1 MKKMKTL
8 ISAFAVCVLLYF
20 GCKTADDAPLVAP
33 NYNGPEQVLGNGK
46 VFTWAKFGAD
56 NNPTTVGLTM
66 TKGALENL
74 SHTGNTTLTLPFAD
88 DVSSKTVFTHVFLD
102 FSHSGHEPPGIYD
115 LAHFDC
121 HFIVLQTIGERS
133 AIPPYSPS
141 TAAKFDN
148 LPAAGMI
155 PPPYFRLPAGVP
167 FMGVHWADPTS
178 PELNGKKFT
187 ETFIMGSYD
196 GKMTFYEP
204 MISLELLNSKPN
216 ITKAAPMPTKFAKA
230 GYYPTKY
237 SIKQVGDN
245 IEISLDEL
253 TMKQ

>member
-8 ISAFAVCVLLYF
+8 FSAFAVSILVCF
-20 GCKTADDAPLVAP
+20 GCKTADVAP

-56 NNPTTVGLTM
+56 KKPTTVGFTM

-74 SHTGNTTLTLPFAD
+74 SHTGNTTLTLTFAN
-88 DVSSKTVFTHVFLD
+88 DVIGETIFNHVFLD
-102 FSHSGHEPPGIYD
+102 FSHSGHDPQGVYD
-115 LAHFDC
+115 IAHFDC
-121 HFIVLQTIGERS
+121 HFVMQSVAERS
-133 AIPPYSPS
+133 AIPLYSPS

-155 PPPYFRLPAGVP
+155 PAPYFRLPAGVP
-167 FMGVHWADPTS
+167 QMGVHWADPTS

-204 MISLELLNSKPN
+204 MITLELLNSKPN
-216 ITKAAPMPTKFAKA
+216 ITKAAPVPTKFAKA

-253 TMKQ
+253 TLKQ